1 MVRHLVAALVA
12 LSLCASAR
20 AAAPEKYEDPDDAR
34 VHAAARSALPG
45 AKIVA
50 ILLKVSGIDG
60 LIQDL
65 GARVSGQEIA
75 IDLSGDVLFDF
86 DKWLI
91 RREAEA
97 TLTQV
102 AALIAEY
109 PRSRVRIDGHTD
121 GKGDGAYNQKLSER
135 RAGAIKDWLVARG
148 AKAANL
154 AAKGWGR
161 SKPVAANAKPDGSDN
176 PEGRQ
181 ANRRVEIRIGK

>member
-1 MVRHLVAALVA
+1 MIRHLVAALAA

-20 AAAPEKYEDPDDAR
+20 AAAQEKYADPDDER
-34 VHAAARSALPG
+34 VHAVARSALPG
-45 AKIVA
+45 AKIVP

-65 GARVSGQEIA
+65 GARVSEQEIV

-86 DKWLI
+86 DKWSI

-97 TLTQV
+97 TLTKV

-109 PRSRVRIDGHTD
+109 PRQRVRIDGHTD
-121 GKGDGAYNQKLSER
+121 GKGDDAYNRKLSER